1 MTQRQS
7 RPEVLA
13 PAGSMDALRAAVF
26 GGADAVYLGATR
38 FSARQNAAN
47 FSAGETSGGATAS
60 LREAVAFCHA
70 RDVRVYVTLN
80 TTLYP
85 GELTALAEAVAGI
98 ERVMLEL

>member
-38 FSARQNAAN
+38 FSAR
-47 FSAGETSGGATAS
+47 
-60 LREAVAFCHA
+60 
-70 RDVRVYVTLN
+70 
-80 TTLYP
+80 
-85 GELTALAEAVAGI
+85 
-98 ERVMLEL
+98 

>member
-47 FSAGETSGGATAS
+47 FSAGETSGGSTAS
-60 LREAVAFCHA
+60 LREEVAFCHVRGA
-70 RDVRVYVTLN
+70 RVYLAMNTLIQDRC
-80 TTLYP
+80 
-85 GELTALAEAVAGI
+85 V
-98 ERVMLEL
+98 